1 MPDPFKQVK
10 IIELME
16 LFDDEEVTTADK
28 IDRPERAI
36 ERQAIDDFMERNPL
50 AGGGMLVEPGFG
62 GVRQGY
68 KGKNLD
74 RAAYKEIR
82 PITQANIDNYTYFTS
97 KEAAKPY
104 KFKVQ
109 LPGGTEVFK
118 TRKEAQAAI
127 DAAPITN
134 RDYTEGLIDF
144 KIPKG
149 ATNYDKGRIKI
160 PTGEFIGEGRDKSQ
174 IFKIQ
179 NKDGSNV
186 KYMASGTGEGKK
198 FYNSIEEIKKAKLK
212 SLPDELVKV
221 SSKIIKEG
229 ISEVTY
235 KNKKTGKIVKYYK
248 PRVGESKETI
258 PGKGTT
264 SLKKAEKFIKD
275 YYVRNPKPVR
285 DPQKSYATKD
295 RRNVALQE
303 TDTTKATG
311 TKKYNYH
318 HIRQIAGGVPLTS
331 DDVAIINQRINS
343 KIGGEFNETLN
354 RISAAIQKNN
364 RLALEAMNAK
374 EEGLALEYMK
384 RSDDLNAQAEKIVN
398 SAIDKL
404 PKKYKGYV
412 GFNQFT
418 LPRDEYGLPIRNE
431 PMIIRKV
438 GGMPVSKDAIDL
450 TTLDRKDAATFR
462 KIVKQQA
469 ERGKIGK
476 IDVSSLLLKLAAK
489 VDPDGCG
496 RKASAS
502 GGRIGFKSGTDVCL
516 TKAKNYMT
524 EELKKG
530 IGTEPNA
537 RTSLIKRIISGTA
550 NFLKQN
556 LSPKELLKAENLIGK
571 PALYGA
577 LAFETAYIGDSVIRK
592 GQPLNVATA
601 ESLVGDILNLDAN
614 VARAKNLL
622 KSNVQIS
629 PAAKQYAQNII
640 DYDTFQ
646 KNQLGPVQSAIAKK
660 LPGSDKYFKMQKDL
674 ENKITQ
680 SSDAGRFDYEKAVD
694 EIDATQMAKKEYSPF
709 FSKLGT
715 PLEGRLIKR
724 PGTRVGP
731 RVMRRDF
738 KMDLSPITYENF
750 KPDIAS
756 KEQVD
761 DFLKAT
767 KVIPEDRE
775 LLQEFYEKQF
785 VKPAELEQLMELP
798 SFRGTQFAGGG
809 IAKEAGDRSGAM
821 LESMNPDSQGLS
833 GLLKR
838 GNKI

>member
-1 MPDPFKQVK
+1 MDPLEQAIEELKKELGEDVITTGSTAPRPEK
-10 IIELME
+10 AIIREA
-16 LFDDEEVTTADK
+16 FDD
-28 IDRPERAI
+28 
-36 ERQAIDDFMERNPL
+36 FNERNPL
-50 AGGGMLVEPGFG
+50 AGGGMLVETGFG
-62 GVRQGY
+62 GTRQGY

-82 PITQANIDNYTYFTS
+82 PITQANIDNYAFFTS

-104 KFKVQ
+104 KYKVQ

-258 PGKGTT
+258 PDKGTT

-343 KIGGEFNETLN
+343 KIGGKFNETLN

-418 LPRDEYGLPIRNE
+418 LPRDEYGLPISNE
-431 PMIIRKV
+431 PMLIRKV

-450 TTLDRKDAATFR
+450 TTLNRKDAATFR

-476 IDVSSLLLKLAAK
+476 IDISEILNNIQSYSKLKQCKIPAA
-489 VDPDGCG
+489 D
-496 RKASAS
+496 
-502 GGRIGFKSGTDVCL
+502 GGRIGFANSVECITDGLNEMKKSAAGGDKKAARQLIDT
-516 TKAKNYMT
+516 AKN
-524 EELKKG
+524 
-530 IGTEPNA
+530 A
-537 RTSLIKRIISGTA
+537 
-550 NFLKQN
+550 
-556 LSPKELLKAENLIGK
+556 
-571 PALYGA
+571 
-577 LAFETAYIGDSVIRK
+577 
-592 GQPLNVATA
+592 AT
-601 ESLVGDILNLDAN
+601 G
-614 VARAKNLL
+614 
-622 KSNVQIS
+622 
-629 PAAKQYAQNII
+629 
-640 DYDTFQ
+640 
-646 KNQLGPVQSAIAKK
+646 
-660 LPGSDKYFKMQKDL
+660 
-674 ENKITQ
+674 
-680 SSDAGRFDYEKAVD
+680 
-694 EIDATQMAKKEYSPF
+694 
-709 FSKLGT
+709 
-715 PLEGRLIKR
+715 GRLIKNVLG
-724 PGTRVGP
+724 PGAILGEAIFEGALIGNKVLGGKPLKQAWAESFLSYLDP
-731 RVMRRDF
+731 RKYRGELDPLLLERDRMLEQSGYKDVLRSGFAAQDQLSAANEAVEKRNIASARNRLDQYLPAAADAREQAARAGLSTKIISDEAFKDAVNLAQESIQGLEGNQRFKYGIASTPQGEGADSMRRQKAETAMKNLYTQYTDQELRICWDKINLTF
-738 KMDLSPITYENF
+738 CQT
-750 KPDIAS
+750 
-756 KEQVD
+756 KELQ
-761 DFLKAT
+761 K
-767 KVIPEDRE
+767 E
-775 LLQEFYEKQF
+775 LFH
-785 VKPAELEQLMELP
+785 P
-798 SFRGTQFAGGG
+798 SQQPQADW
-809 IAKEAGDRSGAM
+809 I
-821 LESMNPDSQGLS
+821 
-833 GLLKR
+833 
-838 GNKI
+838 I

>member
-646 KNQLGPVQSAIAKK
+646 KNQLDPVQSAVAKK